1 MQSLS
6 EYPEKLNSLGEVQR
20 IIGLSLSKIQVGR
33 NQRGGLPLHK
43 NLLVATVLNKA
54 RDLYMQET
62 MYMNYKMMTGHQ
74 FGMPTSA
81 SEGTSS
87 LTNVPGTSN
96 EEEMEEPPEHEDYE
110 EDSESD
116 VEDECEPRSCDL
128 AASPRAAIA
137 ASMAY
142 PASTMAAM
150 MMQAAAASVAASSC
164 SNDENGRLTPIN
176 PSAIAMQNNMR
187 LHQTNGEV
195 HHSSEEHQSSH
206 HDFAMHGSFQHL
218 HHLSQLHHH
227 HQQQQQQL
235 QQQQEQHQQTAAI
248 VAAHAQA
255 AVVAAAAAV
264 VNHQHLQQ
272 QQQQQLQQQQVVN
285 TPVAGSDEGFIDEPD
300 CDCDVRNFS
309 TLETRVPFQYCY
321 HCAPFQSAN
330 GRGPT
335 LVPSPSSC
343 PSSLSSSNTSQ
354 VEDDS
359 TSTSRSS
366 SLHQNLSSFQTSSQ
380 AVADVSSCQQQQQQ
394 QQQQCSENNFTIYD
408 MDSKSTER
416 KVPCDEPSRPG
427 TKRRRKTS
435 GPEIPDVPKR
445 RRSSEGSNDLDVGT
459 EEQQPLLSST
469 ASTSETSD
477 SRTEEEE
484 VIIIKYFFFESNVC
498 IRLS

>member
-1 MQSLS
+1 MQSLC
-6 EYPEKLNSLGEVQR
+6 EYPEKLSSLGEVQR
-20 IIGLSLSKIQVGR
+20 IIGLSLSKIQLGR

-74 FGMPTSA
+74 FGMPVVSG
-81 SEGTSS
+81 EGTSS
-87 LTNVPGTSN
+87 GGGHSSGSLRSGEDDMQES
-96 EEEMEEPPEHEDYE
+96 PEQEDYE

-116 VEDECEPRSCDL
+116 VEDDCEPRSC
-128 AASPRAAIA
+128 AGASPRAAIA

-164 SNDENGRLTPIN
+164 SNETGRLTPIN
-176 PSAIAMQNNMR
+176 PSAMQNNMR
-187 LHQTNGEV
+187 LQ
-195 HHSSEEHQSSH
+195 HQSGSESQSQEESTH
-206 HDFAMHGSFQHL
+206 QDESFSAMQGSFQHL

-227 HQQQQQQL
+227 HQQQQQQ
-235 QQQQEQHQQTAAI
+235 QQQQEQMQSHSAVM

-255 AVVAAAAAV
+255 VAAAVAA
-264 VNHQHLQQ
+264 NQQ
-272 QQQQQLQQQQVVN
+272 QQQQQQQQVN
-285 TPVAGSDEGFIDEPD
+285 APTAGSDEGFIDEPD

-343 PSSLSSSNTSQ
+343 PSLSSSNARQ
-354 VEDDS
+354 VEDEDQVSPTPQTLS
-359 TSTSRSS
+359 TFHASTSRGASEPS
-366 SLHQNLSSFQTSSQ
+366 TSSHY
-380 AVADVSSCQQQQQQ
+380 
-394 QQQQCSENNFTIYD
+394 SEHNFTIYD

-416 KVPCDEPSRPG
+416 KAPCDEASLASLASLASRPG
-427 TKRRRKTS
+427 TKRRRKVS
-435 GPEIPDVPKR
+435 EAEDSPKKR
-445 RRSSEGSNDLDVGT
+445 RASECCDLDVVST
-459 EEQQPLLSST
+459 EDEPCSLAAPT
-469 ASTSETSD
+469 TTTTTTTTSENSSFKPTQ
-477 SRTEEEE
+477 EE
-484 VIIIKYFFFESNVC
+484 VIQLITF
-498 IRLS
+498 L